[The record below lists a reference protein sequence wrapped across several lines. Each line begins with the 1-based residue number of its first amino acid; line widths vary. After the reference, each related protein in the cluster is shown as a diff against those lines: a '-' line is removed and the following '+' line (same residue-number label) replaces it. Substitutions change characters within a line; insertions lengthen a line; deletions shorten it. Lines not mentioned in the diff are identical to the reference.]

1 MVLANQT
8 YKSAQDEPKCRN
20 AQCTDLQVSA
30 KPAYVSQ
37 CPKPNVANC
46 SFTLLPFSQAIRV
59 MQVQHK
65 ITCSKLL
72 LTLLPFSQAIKYKKS
87 SSKSSVAECS
97 STPAPLSCA
106 GQCSHAGPAQIAHS
120 DTLHPAAP
128 FFTGHSGPLETKKS
142 SIKSPVAELS
152 APAHLLRF
160 LLQAIGDKNVQ
171 HKITKLSA
179 RAHLLSLSHAIKL
192 MQVQHKIAHNR
203 VLQHTCSALF
213 YRPLETK

>member
-1 MVLANQT
+1 
-8 YKSAQDEPKCRN
+8 
-20 AQCTDLQVSA
+20 
-30 KPAYVSQ
+30 
-37 CPKPNVANC
+37 
-46 SFTLLPFSQAIRV
+46 

-203 VLQHTCSALF
+203 VLQHTCSLSFTGHQSHARPACGPHLQHGWCRSGWQCNSKDGRLRGFQALLSPA
-213 YRPLETK
+213 RKEPVR

>member
-1 MVLANQT
+1 
-8 YKSAQDEPKCRN
+8 
-20 AQCTDLQVSA
+20 
-30 KPAYVSQ
+30 
-37 CPKPNVANC
+37 
-46 SFTLLPFSQAIRV
+46 

-152 APAHLLRF
+152 APAHLLRSILQAIGDKIVQHLSPKLSAPAHLLRF